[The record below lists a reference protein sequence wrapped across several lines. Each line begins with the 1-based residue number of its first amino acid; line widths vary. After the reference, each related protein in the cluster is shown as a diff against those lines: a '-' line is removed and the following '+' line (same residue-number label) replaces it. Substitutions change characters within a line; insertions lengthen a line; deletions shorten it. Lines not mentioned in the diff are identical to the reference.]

1 MTDKIILKDGKKFII
16 SFRDDG
22 YVNATELCKAGGK
35 EYYGWFRNNKTE
47 EFLKEL
53 SSVLRI
59 YGTELIKI
67 KQGGTEQ
74 GTWVHPR
81 VAIHIAQW
89 VSPKFAVIVTGW
101 IHKLLSTGNVCLERP
116 LKEFSTVTEMDIEA
130 EVFENKVKMEEF
142 TTDSVIYISYIGKG
156 MIKFTKHFLKK
167 LEDLLSEL
175 GFVLRYEKGNFQSG
189 YCLVEHRN
197 ILVVNKFFDTENRIQ
212 VILEIIQQRD
222 NLNESLLAPKSKAL
236 LKNIKTGKLENLTA
250 EEEIENKQTEE
261 TKN

>member
-1 MTDKIILKDGKKFII
+1 
-16 SFRDDG
+16 
-22 YVNATELCKAGGK
+22 
-35 EYYGWFRNNKTE
+35 
-47 EFLKEL
+47 
-53 SSVLRI
+53 
-59 YGTELIKI
+59 
-67 KQGGTEQ
+67 
-74 GTWVHPR
+74 
-81 VAIHIAQW
+81 
-89 VSPKFAVIVTGW
+89 
-101 IHKLLSTGNVCLERP
+101 
-116 LKEFSTVTEMDIEA
+116 
-130 EVFENKVKMEEF
+130 
-142 TTDSVIYISYIGKG
+142 

-222 NLNESLLAPKSKAL
+222 NLNENLLTPKSKAL
-236 LKNIKTGKLENLTA
+236 LKNIKMGKLENLSA